1 MITNNRFTQI
11 MFWCFILFF
20 GTCTIFCDAISTKKD
35 MSTKDKKVVAT
46 KKVELLNE
54 EFKPYRKTV
63 SNNLQTIY
71 SIAAAVENRQCPIL
85 LPLGDNNIVRIDY
98 RGLNLM
104 KSKQIPEKKVGF
116 AESIPELVG
125 TMRQEAKTEHPHE
138 NFCYSL
144 KERGGLEIIKQ
155 YVYSETMM
163 DLINKRYTDITD
175 QQRADFISTTFQYT
189 ENLQDQCQLNEDDV
203 LAIQLGAI
211 KMVNVSIQN
220 VNRNSFT
227 ECPWEICKSDDGQT
241 TVYSMIVMTST
252 FMAIIVAALMTI
264 EYKKTR
270 ERKKILSHEDYK
282 PPPIITQKQKMI
294 RLGKLVT
301 KATII
306 LINIGLLLIPK
317 STVRNKVCDLE
328 PNQHYY
334 NAWEN

>member
-1 MITNNRFTQI
+1 
-11 MFWCFILFF
+11 
-20 GTCTIFCDAISTKKD
+20 

-125 TMRQEAKTEHPHE
+125 TMRQSAKTEHPNE

-144 KERGGLEIIKQ
+144 KERGGLETIKQ
-155 YVYSETMM
+155 YVYSDTMM
-163 DLINKRYTDITD
+163 DLINARYTDITD

-189 ENLQDQCQLNEDDV
+189 ENLQNQCQLNEDDA

-211 KMVNVSIQN
+211 KTVNVSIQN
-220 VNRNSFT
+220 
-227 ECPWEICKSDDGQT
+227 
-241 TVYSMIVMTST
+241 
-252 FMAIIVAALMTI
+252 
-264 EYKKTR
+264 
-270 ERKKILSHEDYK
+270 
-282 PPPIITQKQKMI
+282 
-294 RLGKLVT
+294 
-301 KATII
+301 
-306 LINIGLLLIPK
+306 
-317 STVRNKVCDLE
+317 
-328 PNQHYY
+328 
-334 NAWEN
+334 